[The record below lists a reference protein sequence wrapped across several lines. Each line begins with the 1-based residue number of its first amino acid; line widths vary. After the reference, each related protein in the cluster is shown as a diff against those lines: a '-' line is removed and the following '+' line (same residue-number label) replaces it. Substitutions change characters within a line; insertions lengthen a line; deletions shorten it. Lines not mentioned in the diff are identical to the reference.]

1 MHNGDNKL
9 FSLNIEH
16 CHDVTLLTREHSQE
30 VGNGGDE
37 IQIQM
42 VETMRGPAA
51 VQAKNKTLS
60 E

>member
-1 MHNGDNKL
+1 MNDGDNKL

-16 CHDVTLLTREHSQE
+16 CHDVTLLTSEHSK
-30 VGNGGDE
+30 VPMPDE

-42 VETMRGPAA
+42 VQTMHGPAA
-51 VQAKNKTLS
+51 TQAKNKTLS